1 MNKNK
6 TMVMAVNFPFCL
18 QEENLAHPFQ
28 ILGDSQTKL
37 DYMEALSREIHSAA
51 DDFQDITFTAVKFA
65 GCPTIMNADKLGM
78 LLHQIRQEYRLAD
91 FCEVS
96 IETLPNTVCVPLLS
110 GLSQG
115 QPTRFQLRIHSLQP
129 RELLTL
135 KVPFTLPDVQNAV
148 LFLDKFRV
156 NNVSMV
162 LDLGI
167 PGQTFVSL
175 KRTLRS
181 CLEMEPDHLMLRPY
195 LGPKGQADQKLQR
208 RMLLATDEYL
218 KEQGWI
224 AYAPGLYCK
233 KECRDQFLSQLWLRG
248 EVVGFGL
255 DAYSCFDGYQYRNT
269 RNLETYIKEAENCQQ
284 LIENP
289 QALSSEEMAMRKLRG
304 QLLLDQQ
311 AAAEGYTENVQSE
324 IDSFIHQECLINR
337 EGTLCLTAEGLGAF
351 WFSLL
356 NDAYY

>member
-1 MNKNK
+1 MKTNK
-6 TMVMAVNFPFCL
+6 TMIMAINFPFCL
-18 QEENLAHPFQ
+18 QEENHAHPFQ
-28 ILGDSQTKL
+28 ILGDSQIKM
-37 DYMEALSREIHSAA
+37 DYLEALSRELHSTAE
-51 DDFQDITFTAVKFA
+51 DFQDVAFTAVKLT
-65 GCPTIMNADKLGM
+65 GYPTIMNADKVGE
-78 LLHQIRQEYRLAD
+78 LLHQIRQEYHLTE

-115 QPTRFQLRIHSLQP
+115 KPTRFQLQIHSLQP
-129 RELLTL
+129 KELLTL
-135 KVPFTLPDVQNAV
+135 KVPYTLPDIQNSV

-156 NNVSMV
+156 NNVSLT

-181 CLEMEPDHLMLRPY
+181 CLELEPDHLMLRPY
-195 LGPKGQADQKLQR
+195 LSVQQRADQKLQQ
-208 RMLLATDEYL
+208 RMLNSTDEYL
-218 KEQGWI
+218 KEQGWVN
-224 AYAPGLYCK
+224 YAPGFYCK
-233 KECRDQFLSQLWLRG
+233 KECHDQFLSQLWTQG

-269 RNLETYIKEAENCQQ
+269 RDLASYISGADDCQQ

-289 QALSSEEMAMRKLRG
+289 QALSSEEIQLRQLRG

-311 AAAEGYTENVQSE
+311 PAAEGYAESVQKE
-324 IDSFIHQECLINR
+324 INSFIKQGYIEELD
-337 EGTLCLTAEGLGAF
+337 GKLSLTKDGKGAF
-351 WFSLL
+351 WISLS
-356 NDAYY
+356 NEAYY